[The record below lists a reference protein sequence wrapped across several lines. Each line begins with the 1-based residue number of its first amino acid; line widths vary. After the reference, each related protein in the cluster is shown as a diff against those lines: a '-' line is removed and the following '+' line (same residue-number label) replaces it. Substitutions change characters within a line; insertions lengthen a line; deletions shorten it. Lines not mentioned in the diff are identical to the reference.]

1 MRSQTRQRHLPILI
15 SLLLTSSCID
25 PFEADVPTQPRTI
38 VVEGMLSD
46 DPEFQSVSLR
56 LHSPGDSVR
65 SEISE
70 ASVVLERGDNALIPF
85 EETEPGIYRPV
96 SSVIMFDG
104 EMYRLRVEIGDTV
117 EIESGWQEVPPKIG
131 LESAWFAITERTSIN
146 ANGYVVPTRGV
157 SYYVTTKPAFAAN
170 IFLRYSYISA
180 YIMKSPMS
188 GNCTP
193 CTNCYIIAP
202 AKNHIKTA
210 RIQNS
215 IGKGLD
221 NLEIAFVQPYQDYSI
236 RKTLRILQFSINKE
250 TYDYYVY
257 IERQKEL
264 SGSLFDPPPAVL
276 MSNLTGKK
284 KPDRQLYG
292 LFEVNRMAD
301 IPVPVT
307 RDAFSFHIT
316 TFEEVCTPNNL
327 NTNPQC
333 ADCRVWPGATRERPE
348 WF

>member
-1 MRSQTRQRHLPILI
+1 MLCELRHRHLILLL
-15 SLLLTSSCID
+15 SLLLTSGCID

-56 LHSPGDSVR
+56 LHSPGDSVT

-70 ASVVLERGDNALIPF
+70 AGVALERDDNALIPF
-85 EETEPGIYRPV
+85 EETEPGIYRPA
-96 SSVIMFDG
+96 SSVIIFDG
-104 EMYRLRVEIGDTV
+104 DLYRLRIEIGDTV
-117 EIESGWQEVPPKIG
+117 EIESDWQAVPPKIG
-131 LESAWFAITERTSIN
+131 LESAWFEITERTTIN

-157 SYYVTTKPAFAAN
+157 SYFVTTKPAFARN

-180 YIMKSPMS
+180 HIMNSPMN

-193 CTNCYIIAP
+193 CTNCFIIAP
-202 AKNHIKTA
+202 AKDHVKTA
-210 RIQNS
+210 RIQNA
-215 IGKGLD
+215 IGQGLEH
-221 NLEIAFVQPYQDYSI
+221 LEIAFVQPFQDYSI

-250 TYDYYVY
+250 TYDYYTY

-264 SGSLFDPPPAVL
+264 KGSLFDPPPAVL
-276 MSNLTGKK
+276 MSNLADKK

-292 LFEVNRMAD
+292 LFEVNRVADMA
-301 IPVPVT
+301 VPVT
-307 RDAFSFHIT
+307 RNAFSFHIT
-316 TFEEVCTPNNL
+316 TYEEVCTPNNL